1 MVCSKWE
8 YKNLSL
14 KIVERICLVNTF
26 CYFENKM
33 KTATTSKM
41 LKCTLHGSGLD
52 SSKQK
57 KKKLFRIV
65 VMVDEV
71 ESEKCL

>member
-1 MVCSKWE
+1 
-8 YKNLSL
+8 
-14 KIVERICLVNTF
+14 
-26 CYFENKM
+26 M